1 MVAGG
6 RNYTITVRAG
16 KDGTQ
21 YVRIRETPPARVPLA
36 RHLARRLALTLA
48 ENLNLLKAS
57 FQKAFRFVGRR
68 A

>member
-1 MVAGG
+1 MTGG
-6 RNYTITVRAG
+6 RNYTITVRTG

-36 RHLARRLALTLA
+36 RRIALTLA
-48 ENLNLLKAS
+48 ENLNLLKAG
-57 FQKAFRFVGRR
+57 FQKAFNFVGRR